1 MPDILDS
8 AYVIV
13 EYENGSRGIL
23 DLCMFAEGSRNE
35 QEICVVGD
43 AGKVLTIQLQ
53 ISFCKSRLTYMSFE
67 LAPKGVCIHL
77 FSQ

>member
-1 MPDILDS
+1 MPDILDN

-13 EYENGSRGIL
+13 EYENGSRGML

-43 AGKVLTIQLQ
+43 TGKVKSPT
-53 ISFCKSRLTYMSFE
+53 FCFFLK
-67 LAPKGVCIHL
+67 
-77 FSQ
+77 